1 MRCKLVLLFFSIF
14 CIAKSKA
21 QLEIKFNNNEVS
33 YATCKIEFSLQN
45 TTILNNSSLLNIKK
59 EDWKPLTKNKP
70 KISYSP
76 QTTWLKINLDDIK
89 NYGAF
94 DYVNINNP
102 HINFLKCWILKKD
115 TIIKSFDVTGDN
127 LPFANKPMATSNFVF
142 NLNSNTYNNCY
153 LIIAADKRYTKLDL
167 PVIFCTQN
175 YFASKSAQSNIL
187 YGIAIGFCMLLLL
200 FNFYLL
206 ITIRKNFYAWYS
218 IYLALI
224 CFYFYINSG
233 LFYQYNIPNNP
244 VWNDIL
250 RPLIFCFIELPLALF
265 FIDLLNIKF
274 KFKKLYFLNKAIV
287 SFYALVYVIA
297 LISLLANS
305 FELHGFL
312 LKFSGY
318 ILFPYLF
325 FYLFQS
331 LFFIKQKV
339 VFAKFYFLSFIFFL
353 VFTSIYSLAQKEI
366 IVSNSFT
373 NYSNYWAIISET
385 IIATALLVWQYKFY
399 RDEALQLQQKNN
411 KLQHE
416 VYKETVAWQEKELL
430 RLSSILHDTVGANL
444 GFLRLETDNMPLT
457 IDGRNYIAD
466 YITRIGNEV
475 RSMSHTFSP
484 FVLKN
489 KGLFESINE
498 VIKNIN
504 NNTSI
509 NLQFEWLGEKE
520 IILLSYQGIVYQIV
534 QELLQNMLKHSQA
547 TTAFLQIITEENIVN
562 IYVEDDGIGFIQN
575 KTTQGI
581 GLKNIE
587 NLMKLLHGNFII
599 KTNHGEGTNISIE
612 FKMKSYENI

>member
-1 MRCKLVLLFFSIF
+1 
-14 CIAKSKA
+14 
-21 QLEIKFNNNEVS
+21 
-33 YATCKIEFSLQN
+33 
-45 TTILNNSSLLNIKK
+45 
-59 EDWKPLTKNKP
+59 
-70 KISYSP
+70 
-76 QTTWLKINLDDIK
+76 
-89 NYGAF
+89 
-94 DYVNINNP
+94 
-102 HINFLKCWILKKD
+102 
-115 TIIKSFDVTGDN
+115 
-127 LPFANKPMATSNFVF
+127 
-142 NLNSNTYNNCY
+142 
-153 LIIAADKRYTKLDL
+153 
-167 PVIFCTQN
+167 
-175 YFASKSAQSNIL
+175 
-187 YGIAIGFCMLLLL
+187 
-200 FNFYLL
+200 
-206 ITIRKNFYAWYS
+206 
-218 IYLALI
+218 
-224 CFYFYINSG
+224 
-233 LFYQYNIPNNP
+233 
-244 VWNDIL
+244 
-250 RPLIFCFIELPLALF
+250 
-265 FIDLLNIKF
+265 
-274 KFKKLYFLNKAIV
+274 
-287 SFYALVYVIA
+287 
-297 LISLLANS
+297 
-305 FELHGFL
+305 
-312 LKFSGY
+312 
-318 ILFPYLF
+318 
-325 FYLFQS
+325 
-331 LFFIKQKV
+331 V